1 MIEKYENGDWE
12 EFELVNGIKQG
23 QAIYHYSENNEFS
36 RKYEIV
42 NYIDDIR
49 QGEAILYWTKE
60 YEGDYEVRNYV
71 NGLVQGKANYYY
83 SDGSREERTYVNGE
97 LQGKATY
104 YFTGEYE
111 GDYEEVTYVNGE
123 LQGKSIYYCS
133 DGSREERTYV
143 NGELQGKAIWYSK
156 YGEEVIYWFIDGECY
171 TVGAKK
177 TIEFQRS
184 NYSVELTFDKDCN
197 LKEKYTKYKTGEK
210 KSYVENYSEGY
221 LYSKRI
227 YYNES
232 CNNKIKSY
240 VEGFYKDGDLRYKG
254 TSYFN
259 CKDKN
264 GNSIEEINEDY
275 YEDNKLKSKK
285 IIYKNTEK
293 NKLKEKGETYYENG
307 NLKEETIEYRVG
319 EKDTYGNIISYINKS
334 YYENGNLKEEKTE
347 YIKVSKIYEYNNL
360 FIEDISFIDDIKSKI
375 KKYNENGRLNKITLV
390 YDILNT
396 SNNMTSF
403 ESSTIFYNA
412 KGEINHVDI
421 WFRKRIIDYYYE
433 DKKLVKMTKKR
444 RNRDL
449 EIYKTV
455 YYDKN
460 GNISNYEI
468 EDEDDVGFFGK
479 IFNNLGTTISEKIS
493 GIDIKETLININD
506 ALDKHK
512 K

>member
-23 QAIYHYSENNEFS
+23 QAIYYYSENNEFS

-83 SDGSREERTYVNGE
+83 SDGSRTERTYVNGE

-307 NLKEETIEYRVG
+307 NLKEE
-319 EKDTYGNIISYINKS
+319 
-334 YYENGNLKEEKTE
+334 KTE

-360 FIEDISFIDDIKSKI
+360 FIEDMSFIDDIKSKI

-468 EDEDDVGFFGK
+468 EAEDDVGFFGK